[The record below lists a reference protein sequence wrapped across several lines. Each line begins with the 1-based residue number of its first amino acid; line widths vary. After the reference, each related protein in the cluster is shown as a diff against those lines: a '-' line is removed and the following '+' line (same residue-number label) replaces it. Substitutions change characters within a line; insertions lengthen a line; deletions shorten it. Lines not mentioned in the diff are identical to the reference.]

1 MTLRIPICTG
11 GLIAFTA
18 IAGCGG
24 AENNPGGG
32 GTAGCGRHN
41 GRGAQA
47 GARRVAPSEPAA
59 RAWAWAEL
67 AQGFMAVTE
76 TPSTIAADT
85 TSALGFSANDV
96 LAIAGGAHPSDLARS
111 CPISMRRIRAR
122 RPRRRSRSPSRHS
135 PQRCASSTTRAAG
148 ARAAEL
154 RSLAPVCPKRM
165 EIDIG
170 LTLVTGD
177 GALNEELKVTLLATS
192 KEAPAF
198 KIDIDAAAVV
208 GKYLEGVTPKQGYQL
223 QGLHAEGGYG
233 VSFAG
238 SRMTVPNAW
247 NGFVAALLTASG
259 APSTS
264 TIMQAHGYFP
274 RQTAGIK

>member
-1 MTLRIPICTG
+1 MTLRIPICIG

-24 AENNPGGG
+24 AESNPGGSGTAGSGGTSATGGAGG
-32 GTAGCGRHN
+32 GTAGSTVG
-41 GRGAQA
+41 GGGTDVGA
-47 GARRVAPSEPAA
+47 GGSGT
-59 RAWAWAEL
+59 
-67 AQGFMAVTE
+67 GFMQCTE

-85 TSALGFSANDV
+85 TSALGFSDNDV
-96 LAIAGGAHPSDLARS
+96 LAIAGGAHPSDLAWMMS
-111 CPISMRRIRAR
+111 DLYAT
-122 RPRRRSRSPSRHS
+122 H
-135 PQRCASSTTRAAG
+135 TRALTQTPLTITL
-148 ARAAEL
+148 AAQPTAVRFIDNQGGGCPGGGL
-154 RSLAPVCPKRM
+154 GIACTLCPKRM

-177 GALNEELKVTLLATS
+177 GALNEDLKVTLKATS

-198 KIDIDAAAVV
+198 NTDIDATAVM
-208 GKYLEGVTPKQGYQL
+208 GSYLNGVTPKQGYQL
-223 QGLHAEGGYG
+223 QGIHAEGGYG

-238 SRMTVPNAW
+238 SRTTVPNAW
-247 NGFVAALLTASG
+247 NGFVAALLTAPG

-264 TIMQAHGYFP
+264 TIMQAHGFFP